1 MTKLEWSCDEKDRA
15 NCRNAHGCHCREI
28 TELLRLRDAL
38 FKIQCEQLDR
48 ATDVAR
54 SAKSHREKCMAT
66 RDRIIT
72 ILSTVQ

>member
-1 MTKLEWSCDEKDRA
+1 MPTVELELKTP
-15 NCRNAHGCHCREI
+15 G
-28 TELLRLRDAL
+28 ELLDEIVRLRDAL

-48 ATDVAR
+48 ATDMAR

-72 ILSTVQ
+72 ILK